1 MLKCHLQQI
10 KKGPKYA
17 RSGLFNTRR
26 GVVKTPFFMPVATRG
41 AVKSLEPP
49 QVYATGA
56 EVLLANTYHLHLQP
70 GEKIIKSLGGLH
82 DFCRWSGPILTDSG
96 GFQVFS
102 LAHVRKITEE
112 GVYFTDPA
120 SGDEIFLS
128 PEKSMQ
134 IQLDLGADIIMAFD
148 DLTGLKGSAHLRTQ
162 EAVERTHRWLERSI
176 TEFDRLTKKLSSKE
190 RPLLFGILQ
199 GGLSKKLRKQSLEF
213 VESLPVDGIAVG
225 GLSVGEGRT
234 EMHEMLAYLAPLYD
248 SSRIRYLMGVGDPID
263 VRFAIENGID
273 MFDCVMPTR
282 NARHGSV
289 WIHSGCTASSCQR
302 AKPAAPK
309 KLAAHSG
316 VKLSGAPSEYQ
327 PYTSVRSLSF
337 PSSASACTNCGVPF
351 DKRLNLKGAT
361 FIKDNGP
368 IDKKCDCSTCKSGYS
383 RAYLRQLFKTEN
395 PLGGS
400 LASIHNLRYI
410 QRICESYRS

>member
-1 MLKCHLQQI
+1 MSQTHFQQI
-10 KKGPKYA
+10 KDGPKYA

-41 AVKSLEPP
+41 AVKGLEPD
-49 QVYATGA
+49 QVKDTGA
-56 EVLLANTYHLHLQP
+56 EVLLTNTYHLHLQP
-70 GEKIIKSLGGLH
+70 SEKVIKSLGGLH
-82 DFCRWSGPILTDSG
+82 NFCYWKGPILTDSG

-120 SGDEIFLS
+120 TGDEIFLS

-134 IQLDLGADIIMAFD
+134 IQSDLGADIIMAFD

-176 TEFDRLTKKLSSKE
+176 IEFNRLTKKLADKDG
-190 RPLLFGILQ
+190 PLLFGILQ

-213 VESLPVDGIAVG
+213 VQSLPVDGIAVG
-225 GLSVGEGRT
+225 GLSVGEGRI
-234 EMHEMLAYLAPLYD
+234 EMHKMLEYLAPFYD
-248 SSRIRYLMGVGDPID
+248 SKRVRYLMGVGDPVD
-263 VRFAIENGID
+263 VRFAIDHGID

-289 WIHSGCTASSCQR
+289 WVNG
-302 AKPAAPK
+302 
-309 KLAAHSG
+309 
-316 VKLSGAPSEYQ
+316 
-327 PYTSVRSLSF
+327 
-337 PSSASACTNCGVPF
+337 

-368 IDKKCDCSTCKSGYS
+368 IDEKCDCYTCKTGYS

-395 PLGGS
+395 PLGGG

-410 QRICESYRS
+410 QHICEEYR

>member
-1 MLKCHLQQI
+1 MPKCHIQQI
-10 KKGPKYA
+10 KNGPKYA

-26 GVVKTPFFMPVATRG
+26 GAVQTPFFMPVATRG
-41 AVKSLEPP
+41 AVKSLEPT
-49 QVYATGA
+49 QVNGTGA

-70 GEKIIKSLGGLH
+70 GEKVIKSLGGLH
-82 DFCRWSGPILTDSG
+82 EFCRWNGPILTDSG

-112 GVYFTDPA
+112 GVLFMDPA

-148 DLTGLKGSAHLRTQ
+148 DLTGLKGPAHLRTQ
-162 EAVERTHRWLERSI
+162 EAAERTHRWLERSI
-176 TEFDRLTKKLSSKE
+176 SEFNKLTKKLSDNEK
-190 RPLLFGILQ
+190 PLLFGILQ
-199 GGLSKKLRKQSLEF
+199 GGLSKKLRSSSLEF
-213 VESLPVDGIAVG
+213 VQSLPVDGVAVG
-225 GLSVGEGRT
+225 GLSVGEGRA
-234 EMHEMLAYLAPLYD
+234 EMHEMLEYLAPLYD
-248 SSRIRYLMGVGDPID
+248 SNRIRYLMGVGDPVD
-263 VRFAIENGID
+263 VRFAIEYGID

-289 WIHSGCTASSCQR
+289 WTH
-302 AKPAAPK
+302 
-309 KLAAHSG
+309 
-316 VKLSGAPSEYQ
+316 
-327 PYTSVRSLSF
+327 
-337 PSSASACTNCGVPF
+337 NN
-351 DKRLNLKGAT
+351 KRLNLKSAV
-361 FIKDNGP
+361 FIKDDKP
-368 IDKKCDCSTCKSGYS
+368 IDKKCDCHTCKTGYS

-410 QRICESYRS
+410 QRICEEYRK